1 MHELLTCATQQDV
14 NNDLIQVDLRSF
26 VASSS
31 LLLTV
36 VFLGSKDRLVSIIR
50 NFFGIECCLG
60 DLKWLAFDS
69 VMLNQ

>member
-1 MHELLTCATQQDV
+1 MLLTCATQQDV
-14 NNDLIQVDLRSF
+14 NTNLIQVDLRCF

-31 LLLTV
+31 LLLPV

-60 DLKWLAFDS
+60 DLRWLASDS